1 MTSRRRFKTEFNRY
15 LSNVNLNFLPP
26 MPRPVPPKKVHFASN
41 YVSTSNMN
49 FSNNKISNKSFNN
62 NYTDSNDNDMY
73 TNTNNS
79 NRVDF
84 INRQYQ
90 HDQQQQQQQQQR
102 TDNFTNQNMM
112 TRSDDFY

>member
-1 MTSRRRFKTEFNRY
+1 
-15 LSNVNLNFLPP
+15 
-26 MPRPVPPKKVHFASN
+26 
-41 YVSTSNMN
+41 MN